1 MTSQFFEITSSS
13 NFFDVVFTISELLRE
28 NQQGVKFPPLL
39 PILGL
44 SEETN
49 ESPQGISETLLKPLP
64 LMSSSEKLK
73 LR

>member
-28 NQQGVKFPPLL
+28 NQQGVKFAPLL